1 MYSYGVQRRTPNSQ
15 LRAFGWQL
23 VQVLAHALPQLQP
36 QFRTLGSAL
45 GSQCVHLASMPVD
58 VSSSWFSFLPQML
71 PGCLSAGRTSQVP
84 MPSSSSLTHQLPVR
98 CPTASGCNSRPRPFC
113 PQSPVQSSPAPSSA
127 VRRAYYR
134 TGPKSWFQSGTTETS
149 GRAGLVSLA
158 LKMPQRRRQAVSNH
172 TPNFLHHQHP
182 QMQMSLTP
190 RQFQRAQGSPIATPP
205 TPRLPKTDA

>member
-1 MYSYGVQRRTPNSQ
+1 
-15 LRAFGWQL
+15 
-23 VQVLAHALPQLQP
+23 
-36 QFRTLGSAL
+36 
-45 GSQCVHLASMPVD
+45 MPVD
-58 VSSSWFSFLPQML
+58 VSSSWFSSLPQML
-71 PGCLSAGRTSQVP
+71 PGGLSVGRTSQVP
-84 MPSSSSLTHQLPVR
+84 MPSRCSPTHQVAVQ

-113 PQSPVQSSPAPSSA
+113 PQRPDQTSPFQHQVRSSA

-149 GRAGLVSLA
+149 GRAGLVSLV

>member
-1 MYSYGVQRRTPNSQ
+1 MFPPPGSLFFLRCCRGACRLGGQAKCRCLHLLRLLTKFPCDAQ
-15 LRAFGWQL
+15 L
-23 VQVLAHALPQLQP
+23 
-36 QFRTLGSAL
+36 
-45 GSQCVHLASMPVD
+45 HLAVI
-58 VSSSWFSFLPQML
+58 L
-71 PGCLSAGRTSQVP
+71 
-84 MPSSSSLTHQLPVR
+84 VR
-98 CPTASGCNSRPRPFC
+98 RPFC